1 MLSPPSD
8 PFVTNVEREIIILVS
23 VLVAWGLVHGLY
35 RNGSYFMRS
44 LLHRWASLGIKAASL
59 VRANTDHIASIHEIL
74 AGNYLEAA
82 VSSNYL
88 PKFYSK
94 LVL

>member
-35 RNGSYFMRS
+35 PTGSYFMLS
-44 LLHRWASLGIKAASL
+44 VFHRWASLGIKVASMA
-59 VRANTDHIASIHEIL
+59 RANTDHSAAIHEIL
-74 AGNYLEAA
+74 AGNYIEAA
-82 VSSNYL
+82 VSSA
-88 PKFYSK
+88 
-94 LVL
+94 